1 MKQKNEGKSTL
12 LRMSKAKFC
21 GKIGSLTVF
30 PICWFLKF
38 LKCPYLILR
47 LT

>member
-21 GKIGSLTVF
+21 GKIGSF
-30 PICWFLKF
+30 ACFS
-38 LKCPYLILR
+38 YLLVS
-47 LT
+47 